1 MHAGSVDYNGTSI
14 TVMVTYV
21 EIPASSF
28 NVTFT
33 QNGLPAGTEWG
44 ITLGETTLKTTG
56 SSLLFDPVN
65 GTYAYT
71 VSGVPGYSTNAFNG
85 TVVVDGSDVAVTVS
99 FTQVMY
105 SVVFN
110 TNGLPSGLKWYVNLS
125 SGQSYT
131 STGSLM
137 EISLPNGTYSY
148 TVDKVSDYNSTPA
161 SGQFTVS
168 GNSPSPIQISFAKN
182 ATVPPV
188 IPTPNNPGIWSYIIG
203 IIIGAAVT
211 AVVAVTVYYFR
222 KR

>member
-1 MHAGSVDYNGTSI
+1 MSGNNLSI
-14 TVMVTYV
+14 Y
-21 EIPASSF
+21 ASFANS
-28 NVTFT
+28 TFSIVFDES
-33 QNGLPAGTEWG
+33 GLPAGT
-44 ITLGETTLKTTG
+44 
-56 SSLLFDPVN
+56 P
-65 GTYAYT
+65 
-71 VSGVPGYSTNAFNG
+71 
-85 TVVVDGSDVAVTVS
+85 
-99 FTQVMY
+99 
-105 SVVFN
+105 
-110 TNGLPSGLKWYVNLS
+110 WYVNFT
-125 SGQSYT
+125 SGP
-131 STGSLM
+131 GSLGAIKQ
-137 EISLPNGTYSY
+137 ETSGSTIAISLPNGTYSY